1 MSSLL
6 DSISSNYHAYINCSS
21 VSSIPSIECATISQQ
36 RYRLHG
42 QSQILHISISAVSA
56 LKPVN
61 LDERF
66 TSSDESPAEILTDSN
81 IFEVLSV
88 GSNPFLC
95 FYQISR
101 DSNTAITSSRAFS
114 VAKSLY
120 GAVRSL
126 AGFFFG
132 GSFICRWSWNQA
144 EKEATE
150 HVPQARKVY
159 KSQKLVDNPRKS
171 ISIRWKSP

>member
-1 MSSLL
+1 MLVKIALSSLL
-6 DSISSNYHAYINCSS
+6 DSIASNYHAYINCSS
-21 VSSIPSIECATISQQ
+21 ISSLPSVECSTLSQL

-42 QSQILHISISAVSA
+42 QSQILRISISAVSA

-81 IFEVLSV
+81 LFEVLSV

-101 DSNTAITSSRAFS
+101 DTNAAVTSSRAFS

-132 GSFICRWSWNQA
+132 GNFS
-144 EKEATE
+144 
-150 HVPQARKVY
+150 
-159 KSQKLVDNPRKS
+159 L
-171 ISIRWKSP
+171 